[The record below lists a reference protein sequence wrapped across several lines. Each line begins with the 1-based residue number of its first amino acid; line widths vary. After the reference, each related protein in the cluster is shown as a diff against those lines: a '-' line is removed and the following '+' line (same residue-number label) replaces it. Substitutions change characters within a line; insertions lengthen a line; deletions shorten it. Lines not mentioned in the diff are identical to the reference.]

1 MASST
6 LPVHPRTGLQALGVM
21 PSGRI
26 VWPILG
32 AEDDPDN
39 PVQPPAPDP
48 APKPADTGFPANTP
62 VAEMNVDQQ
71 AAYWKYQ
78 ARRHEDRVKAYGGLT
93 PEQLADLRKKAEQ
106 HDALEFEL
114 MSDKDKAVAEAAQ
127 QARWAAEAEITPRL
141 VNAEFRVAAAGRIE
155 PDRLA
160 TILEPLDLGK
170 FLTDDGDVD
179 TAKVSAF
186 IDGIAPATGNHTRRG
201 PSPEGHGRRDS
212 SALPERSV
220 AAGRDLYRA
229 RNPQKTT

>member
-1 MASST
+1 MALST
-6 LPVHPRTGLQALGVM
+6 LPTHPRTGLRALGIT
-21 PSGRI
+21 PKGRI

-39 PVQPPAPDP
+39 PVQPPEPTKQAADP
-48 APKPADTGFPANTP
+48 GFPANTP
-62 VAEMNVDQQ
+62 VAEMSVDQQ
-71 AAYWKYQ
+71 AAYWKHQ

-93 PEQLADLRKKAEQ
+93 PEQLADLRKKAES

-170 FLTDDGDVD
+170 FLTDDGEVD

-186 IDGIAPATGNHTRRG
+186 IDGIAPVTGTPAPRRG
-201 PSPEGHGRRDS
+201 PSPEGHGRRES
-212 SALPERSV
+212 KATGQSV
-220 AAGRDLYRA
+220 ASGRDLYRA
-229 RNPQKTT
+229 RHPQKTT